1 MGDPLSPS
9 NINAGW
15 AESPTDTTPSFSALP
30 PVSASSNFG
39 QPETPTTATSSSTS
53 TGFER
58 EGKVFG
64 APGLTLVDPPAAS
77 SLSQAQTQG
86 FASSSEYD
94 HAQNGNGNVINSQ
107 TGRKEAPSSYIRVR
121 IGGLERNRKDLL
133 IRFDASTNLPNFR
146 TSLYRN
152 MQRSYVEFQKF
163 AEQAQLVCPQTIIP
177 ALPLPSTS
185 AVADEE
191 DDRLVRIAL
200 QRWFTRICED
210 PILMKHDELRAFI
223 ESDFGYSPV
232 PPPSARKNSAA
243 SAATGV
249 FSAALSKVVRR
260 GPLDEDDELQSAKGA
275 LDKLEERWGGAAGA
289 VGNLGKARRA
299 LAQSNADVGAKL
311 ISLST
316 VESDMQLAAAER
328 KIGRTWEHMS
338 GMMGG
343 QAASENVILSDSLGY
358 QALNARAAKDALVQ
372 RTTLLEDSQTATKA
386 AINKRRNLERLKGS
400 SKIDPAR
407 VDDAIHE
414 MQEADALETSL
425 SSRLNAISS
434 NLHLA
439 IRTHSRHAHEDVAV
453 ALLEAARMSVMY
465 HKQSLRELE
474 ALKPDLARVGTN
486 APIPPQTNSA
496 RTTPKRSNVALPST
510 QGQHQQGPLLSP
522 VSGPSQNRPPPPM
535 QPSFSAG
542 PTYSPSQNRAYHQA
556 NAYPQQGMPQPPF
569 GGSGP
574 AYNARP
580 PPPSSSSASQS
591 SFGPPH
597 PQQSGFPSQYQQQQQ
612 QQPHMAP
619 THSYVPQQSYA
630 PQPHSPRGFG
640 MGGPPPPSAG
650 MRQPQP
656 QTHAQPRSQPQPQ
669 PQPQMNGT
677 QSMCL
682 PPPSHMQGG
691 QRPHS
696 AGPFDPLAGPSGLN
710 GPGGSTINNLGSPYG
725 PSPGGAY
732 GSMPG
737 HNQGMAQSMMLP
749 QGQGQGQG
757 QGFSNHGGGRGAG
770 TPGPP
775 SGRGGTR
782 RLDERQAARMLAGG
796 F

>member
-1 MGDPLSPS
+1 MDDPLSPS

-15 AESPTDTTPSFSALP
+15 AESPTDTPSFSSALASP
-30 PVSASSNFG
+30 PPASASASASSSSNFG
-39 QPETPTTATSSSTS
+39 TAETPTSSSTS
-53 TGFER
+53 GYER

-64 APGLTLVDPPAAS
+64 APGLTLVDPPSTS
-77 SLSQAQTQG
+77 SSSSSTQG
-86 FASSSEYD
+86 FVSGTTHTQS
-94 HAQNGNGNVINSQ
+94 QNGSVRDGEGQVQ
-107 TGRKEAPSSYIRVR
+107 VQGGRREAPSSYIRVR

-185 AVADEE
+185 AVTDEE

-210 PILMKHDELRAFI
+210 PILMKDDELRAFI

-232 PPPSARKNSAA
+232 PPPSARRNTAA

-372 RTTLLEDSQTATKA
+372 RTTLLDDSQTATKA

-425 SSRLNAISS
+425 SNRLNAISS

-453 ALLEAARMSVMY
+453 ALLEAARMSVIY

-486 APIPPQTNSA
+486 APVPQTNSA
-496 RTTPKRSNVALPST
+496 RTTPKKANVSLPATHVS
-510 QGQHQQGPLLSP
+510 QQGPLLSSASGS
-522 VSGPSQNRPPPPM
+522 SGPSQNISRPPPPPPAM

-542 PTYSPSQNRAYHQA
+542 PTNSPSQNRAYHQA
-556 NAYPQQGMPQPPF
+556 ANAYPQQGMVQTPLG

-574 AYNARP
+574 GYNPSLPVSPSGQPSFGQARP
-580 PPPSSSSASQS
+580 PQ
-591 SFGPPH
+591 
-597 PQQSGFPSQYQQQQQ
+597 QYQQQPYMPPS
-612 QQPHMAP
+612 QP
-619 THSYVPQQSYA
+619 YVP
-630 PQPHSPRGFG
+630 PQLHQPRGFG
-640 MGGPPPPSAG
+640 MGGPPPAAG
-650 MRQPQP
+650 MRQPQLQP
-656 QTHAQPRSQPQPQ
+656 QHQYQSQPQHQ
-669 PQPQMNGT
+669 YQSQMNGT
-677 QSMCL
+677 QSMFL
-682 PPPSHMQGG
+682 PPPSHLQGG

-696 AGPFDPLAGPSGLN
+696 AGPFNPLAGPP
-710 GPGGSTINNLGSPYG
+710 GPGGSVGPGIGAGGPSHNSNNNNLGQLYG
-725 PSPGGAY
+725 PGGHAQ
-732 GSMPG
+732 G
-737 HNQGMAQSMMLP
+737 GMAQSMMLP
-749 QGQGQGQG
+749 QGQG
-757 QGFSNHGGGRGAG
+757 FSGNGGRGTSG
-770 TPGPP
+770 TPGTGSGPG
-775 SGRGGTR
+775 GRGGTR

>member
-1 MGDPLSPS
+1 MDDPLSPS

-15 AESPTDTTPSFSALP
+15 AESPTDSTPSFSALP
-30 PVSASSNFG
+30 PLSGPASASASSASNFD
-39 QPETPTTATSSSTS
+39 TPTTASG

-64 APGLTLVDPPAAS
+64 APGLTLVDPPS
-77 SLSQAQTQG
+77 SSSSSSTQR
-86 FASSSEYD
+86 FASPPNHN
-94 HAQNGNGNVINSQ
+94 HAQQIGSTAG
-107 TGRKEAPSSYIRVR
+107 GRKEAPSPYIRVR

-185 AVADEE
+185 AVTDEE

-200 QRWFTRICED
+200 QRWLTRICED
-210 PILMKHDELRAFI
+210 PILMKDDELRAFI

-232 PPPSARKNSAA
+232 PPPSARRNTAA
-243 SAATGV
+243 STATGV

-275 LDKLEERWGGAAGA
+275 LDKLEERWGGAAAA

-486 APIPPQTNSA
+486 APIPQTNSA
-496 RTTPKRSNVALPST
+496 RTTPKRSTIGLPAT
-510 QGQHQQGPLLSP
+510 QNQQQGPVLDS
-522 VSGPSQNRPPPPM
+522 VSGSSQNRPPPPLM

-542 PTYSPSQNRAYHQA
+542 PISSPSQNRSYHQAQA
-556 NAYPQQGMPQPPF
+556 NAYSQQGM
-569 GGSGP
+569 
-574 AYNARP
+574 ARP
-580 PPPSSSSASQS
+580 PPPVPAAVQQPPYGSGIASQYTQ
-591 SFGPPH
+591 P
-597 PQQSGFPSQYQQQQQ
+597 PQQHQQAPYMPPSQSHAP
-612 QQPHMAP
+612 QQPY
-619 THSYVPQQSYA
+619 TPQVHQ
-630 PQPHSPRGFG
+630 PRGFG
-640 MGGPPPPSAG
+640 MGGPPPSGAG

-656 QTHAQPRSQPQPQ
+656 QPQPHLQ
-669 PQPQMNGT
+669 HQSQPQMNGT
-677 QSMCL
+677 QSMFL
-682 PPPSHMQGG
+682 PLPSHVQGGG

-696 AGPFDPLAGPSGLN
+696 AGPFDPLAGQFSPSGPVAGPSPPGHMTN
-710 GPGGSTINNLGSPYG
+710 SHGPG
-725 PSPGGAY
+725 PGGAY
-732 GSMPG
+732 SSGGGGGMPNRG
-737 HNQGMAQSMMLP
+737 QGMAQSMMLP
-749 QGQGQGQG
+749 QGQGQGYNSSARG
-757 QGFSNHGGGRGAG
+757 QPSG
-770 TPGPP
+770 TPGVGAG
-775 SGRGGTR
+775 GRGGTR